1 MTEPS
6 DTEIL
11 EFLLNQFKSYCI
23 DYDFKGGSYGYTN
36 NKSKWVF
43 MDKAFQQKKE
53 QTLKDVVITAMRK
66 ENEIQEFKKQLE
78 KKFND

>member
-11 EFLLNQFKSYCI
+11 EFLLNQFKSYCF